1 MAIEISA
8 DRTPSRVAASPAAA
22 PVALDVVA
30 GLLKGLNRD
39 QRAAV
44 THGEGPLVVIAGPGT
59 GKTEVLTRR
68 VAWLIATKRARP
80 SEILALTFTDN
91 AAEEMRARVD
101 ALVPYGQ

>member
-1 MAIEISA
+1 MAIEIALPQKTLTRDSA
-8 DRTPSRVAASPAAA
+8 RDPVA
-22 PVALDVVA
+22 PVSFQVAA
-30 GLLKGLNRD
+30 GLLRGLNRE

-80 SEILALTFTDN
+80 REILALTFTDN
-91 AAEEMRARVD
+91 ASDEMQGRVD
-101 ALVPYGQ
+101 VLVP